1 MGIFVLSFTQ
11 SVCIW
16 TNHTRKNHQA
26 QMGLLWLNNV
36 DEFQLLKTV
45 KRREKEIINEDAAEK
60 EEVDG
65 APVAEIEIV
74 ETKIEMAIG
83 NVSFCEI

>member
-1 MGIFVLSFTQ
+1 ME
-11 SVCIW
+11 
-16 TNHTRKNHQA
+16 
-26 QMGLLWLNNV
+26 LLWLNNV

-74 ETKIEMAIG
+74 ETKIETAIG